1 MSPNPDRQDAH
12 SGRHGRREQTPEE
25 EIANTVTH
33 GVGLML
39 SCACLALGV
48 VFAALRGDPWI
59 VVSVSVYGATLCLL
73 YLSSTLYH
81 GTRDRRAKHF
91 WNILDHSAIY
101 LLIAGTYTPL
111 TLGPLR
117 TNGAWGWTLFGVVW
131 ALAIAG
137 IVFQALF
144 IHRHRIFSTVTYL
157 AMGWLVLIAIRP
169 LWHEL
174 GPRGFVWIALG
185 GACYSLGIFF
195 YAGKRLPFAH
205 AVWHLFVLVGSMLH
219 FLGILLHVVLPPAG

>member
-1 MSPNPDRQDAH
+1 MSANHQCHDCRPGRQV
-12 SGRHGRREQTPEE
+12 RREQTPAE

-39 SCACLALGV
+39 SCACLTLGV

-73 YLSSTLYH
+73 YLSSILYH
-81 GTRDRRAKHF
+81 GTRERRAKHF
-91 WNILDHSAIY
+91 WNILDHAAIY

-117 TNGAWGWTLFGVVW
+117 TNGAWGWSLFGVIW
-131 ALAIAG
+131 GLAIG
-137 IVFQALF
+137 GMVFQALF
-144 IHRHRIFSTVTYL
+144 IHRHRIFSTLTYL
-157 AMGWLVLIAIRP
+157 AMGWLVLIAIQP
-169 LWHEL
+169 LWREL
-174 GPRGFVWIALG
+174 GPRGFLWIALG

-195 YAGKRLPFAH
+195 YAWKRLPFAH
-205 AVWHLFVLVGSMLH
+205 AVWHLFVLAGSMLH
-219 FLGILLHVVLPPAG
+219 FLGILWYVVLPPAG